1 MARRADG
8 RERSPLRV
16 GSRVVVA
23 RMLGGDEVEQDLG
36 AVRVGERELVGGY
49 ESSPSTSATRT
60 RSWSATRRTSRSS
73 ARARNTRR
81 FPNRTNVQVARVDAP
96 GEVTARVW
104 ERGVGETTASG
115 TSAIAVAAATHGRR
129 RGRRSLPRRRPARP
143 PRARARLPARP
154 GRTGGRIG
162 TDSARRP
169 PQRPDTLTSPG
180 WVGVR
185 DGSGPPSA
193 PARPR
198 PFGSCPASSGGFRRA
213 RRPPGRCRVGV
224 REPREVTKRAARR
237 PDPRSSRARPSPPPP
252 PSGARRS

>member
-1 MARRADG
+1 MSGNGTRIAARWLA
-8 RERSPLRV
+8 ERTGAEVVRLRV
-16 GSRVVVA
+16 GDREVVA

-36 AVRVGERELVGGY
+36 AVRVGERESVGGY
-49 ESSPSTSATRT
+49 DVVPVDVGNPHAVVVGDPDDLPTIGPALETNP
-60 RSWSATRRTSRSS
+60 
-73 ARARNTRR
+73 R
-81 FPNRTNVQVARVDAP
+81 FPERTNVQVARVDAP

-115 TSAIAVAAATHGRR
+115 TSAIAVAAATHGD
-129 RGRRSLPRRRPARP
+129 GEVVVHFPGGDLARP

-185 DGSGPPSA
+185 DGSGPPSE

-198 PFGSCPASSGGFRRA
+198 PSGSGRGSSGGFRRA
-213 RRPPGRCRVGV
+213 TWPTRAVPGR
-224 REPREVTKRAARR
+224 
-237 PDPRSSRARPSPPPP
+237 RARS
-252 PSGARRS
+252 A